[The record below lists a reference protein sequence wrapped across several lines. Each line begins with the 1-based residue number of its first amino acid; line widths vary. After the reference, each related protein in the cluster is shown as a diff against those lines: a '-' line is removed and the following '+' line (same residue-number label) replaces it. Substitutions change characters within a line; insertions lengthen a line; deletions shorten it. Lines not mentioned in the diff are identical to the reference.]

1 MKIKD
6 YKSNFI
12 ARLIDQYPAEEINS
26 FFNRL
31 AEAYLGMS
39 RLQLALDQ
47 DKDFNEGEEQKFEVA
62 LGRLKQFEP
71 LQYIIGETEFFG
83 LNFKVQEGVLIPRP
97 ETEELVAWIMEEFK
111 DADGNIKILDIGT
124 GTGCIA
130 ISLAKNLPN
139 SEVTAID
146 FSKIALEVAKEN
158 AALNEVD
165 LKLIEANILNAERLP
180 EKYDIIISNPPY
192 VRELEKAEMQP
203 NVLNFEPDSA
213 LYVEDQDPLIFYSK
227 ITELAKAN
235 LGNAGTLYFEINQY
249 LGSETEQLLKN
260 YGFQTELRK
269 DMFGNDRM
277 LKGWFQ

>member
-12 ARLIDQYPAEEINS
+12 ASLIDQYPAEEINS

-31 AEAYLGMS
+31 TESYLGMS
-39 RLQLALDQ
+39 RLELALDQ
-47 DKDFNEGEEQKFEVA
+47 DRDFNEGEEQRFEEA
-62 LGRLKQFEP
+62 LERLKKFEP
-71 LQYIIGETEFFG
+71 LQYILGETEFFG

-111 DADGNIKILDIGT
+111 NADGNIRILDIGT
-124 GTGCIA
+124 GSGCIA

-227 ITELAKAN
+227 ITKLAKAN

-260 YGFQTELRK
+260 HGFQTELRK
-269 DMFGNDRM
+269 DMFGNYRM
-277 LKGWFQ
+277 LKGWLQ